1 MTSPPRGQSLHPL
14 PPADPAELARFPQR
28 TVDGHWFR
36 AHVDRGGPDRGC
48 WWFSS
53 VDPGDDPDACGRFDL
68 PAPEGTCY
76 FASTEEAAARERVGT
91 QLRGAS
97 GHESVLA
104 SALTT
109 PQGPVTV
116 TEAEMS
122 PTQVANP
129 SVKPA
134 QRWVNRSLTVG
145 TGIYAVTQAWAAAFR
160 SAGFGGIVHEPRFTG
175 GTRVRSLAVFGRAGR
190 PHPIPTVVRTRALR
204 DVLESHAVR
213 VVDPPSSTPAV
224 LFPGATPPPL

>member
-14 PPADPAELARFPQR
+14 PPADPAELARFPRR
-28 TVDGHWFR
+28 TVDGPWFR
-36 AHVDRGGPDRGC
+36 AHVDRGGPDHGC

-68 PAPEGTCY
+68 PAPDGTCY

-91 QLRGAS
+91 QLRSVS

-122 PTQVANP
+122 PTHVANS

-134 QRWVNRSLTVG
+134 QRWVNRSLSVG
-145 TGIYAVTQAWAAAFR
+145 TGIYAVTQAWAAAFLA
-160 SAGFGGIVHEPRFTG
+160 AGFGGIVHEPRFTG
-175 GTRVRSLAVFGRAGR
+175 GTRVRSLAVFGPAGR
-190 PHPIPTVVRTRALR
+190 PSPMPPVVRTRALR
-204 DVLESHAVR
+204 DVLESHHVR
-213 VVDPPSSTPAV
+213 VVDPPPSTPAV
-224 LFPGATPPPL
+224 LAADATPPPL

>member
-14 PPADPAELARFPQR
+14 PPADAAELARFPQR

-53 VDPGDDPDACGRFDL
+53 VDPGDHPDACGRFDL
-68 PAPEGTCY
+68 AAPEGTCY

-116 TEAEMS
+116 TEAEMP

-134 QRWVNRSLTVG
+134 QRWVNRSLAVG

-175 GTRVRSLAVFGRAGR
+175 GTKVRSLAVFGRAGR
-190 PHPIPTVVRTRALR
+190 PRPIPTVVRTRALR

-213 VVDPPSSTPAV
+213 VVDPPSSAPAV